1 MPMIKQTQSQR
12 QEQKLLPKIIQKQ
25 TMLQVPTFAL
35 EEVIMTELEQ
45 NPFLELE
52 EERVEEN
59 PEEVESENLE
69 QSVSETAEGD
79 ESRTLEDEIRDVSVE
94 KESELDYD
102 YYDTSDSEGYKT
114 EGYREKESREVI
126 ENVWRARL
134 TLSDMLKTQLHLE
147 DLSEVEM
154 LIGEKLIEYID
165 NNGYLSESLEVILQE
180 IISELPQEDF
190 ESEKIDIELLER
202 ILKIIQTFDPPGVG
216 ARNIQESLIIQTE
229 LAEEI
234 DENLKSLSLKV
245 LKNYYNELT
254 NKKYKKLKEELK
266 ISESEIEAIYEWIT
280 KLNPKPGASI
290 DSSDDIY
297 IYPDLIVTENTEGKL
312 IVELNDRHIPSVR
325 MNRMYQ
331 LLAER
336 PTGRDRSF
344 YKNYYDRAKWFL
356 DALRSRR
363 ETMLKVMNS
372 IVKRQEEF
380 FRTEGAHLKPM
391 YEKDVAED
399 IGMDI
404 STVSRTV
411 RGKYVQTDFG
421 IYELK
426 SFFSS
431 HIRKDNGED
440 VSAKEIKNKI
450 REFISSEDPS
460 NPMSDEELSK
470 LLVQEG
476 YQVARRTVT
485 KYRESMNIPVARLR
499 KKINI

>member
-1 MPMIKQTQSQR
+1 MAIIKQTQSQK

-25 TMLQVPTFAL
+25 AMLQVPTFAL

-52 EERVEEN
+52 EEQEN

-69 QSVSETAEGD
+69 PPVPETSE
-79 ESRTLEDEIRDVSVE
+79 ESESKTSEDETREITEE
-94 KESELDYD
+94 KGSEFDYD
-102 YYDTSDSEGYKT
+102 DYNTSDTEGYKT
-114 EGYREKESREVI
+114 EEYREKERREVM
-126 ENVWRARL
+126 ENVWKARL
-134 TLSDMLKTQLHLE
+134 TLSDTLKTQLHLE
-147 DLSEVEM
+147 DLSDLEIFV
-154 LIGEKLIEYID
+154 GEKLIEYID
-165 NNGYLSESLEVILQE
+165 NNGYLTESLDVILQE
-180 IISELPQEDF
+180 INSDIQQVGF
-190 ESEKIDIELLER
+190 KTEKIDIELVER
-202 ILKIIQTFDPPGVG
+202 ILKVIQTFDPPGVG
-216 ARNIQESLIIQTE
+216 ARSIQESLIIQTE

-234 DENLKSLSLKV
+234 DENLKSLCLKV
-245 LKNYYNELT
+245 LKDYYSELT
-254 NKKYKKLKEELK
+254 NKKYKKLKDELK
-266 ISESEIEAIYEWIT
+266 ISEREIEAIYQWIA
-280 KLNPKPGASI
+280 KLNPKPGSSI

-297 IYPDLIVTENTEGKL
+297 IYPDLIVTENSEGEL
-312 IVELNDRHIPSVR
+312 IIELNDRHIPSVR

-336 PTGRDRSF
+336 PGERGRSF

-356 DALRSRR
+356 EALQSRR
-363 ETMLKVMNS
+363 DTMLKVMNS

-380 FRTEGAHLKPM
+380 FRTEGSRLKPM

-421 IYELK
+421 IYELR

-431 HIRKDNGED
+431 HIKRNDGED
-440 VSAKEIKNKI
+440 VSANEIKSKI
-450 REFISSEDPS
+450 KELISSEDPS
-460 NPMSDEELSK
+460 NPLSDEELSK
-470 LLVQEG
+470 LLGQEG
-476 YQVARRTVT
+476 YKVARRTVA

-499 KKINI
+499 KKLNT